1 MPPIE
6 YVKPTSRAMG
16 RMTTILFRPF
26 DLGKWFAL
34 GFSAWLASFL
44 SSNSSTSGGG
54 SGSGEGIGEGT
65 DGESIEEALQPVFD
79 YIRDNLDW
87 ILPTA
92 IAVVVILTALTLV
105 LLWIGSRGKFM
116 FLDNVVHN
124 RSLISV
130 PWARFSR
137 EGNSLFRWRL
147 GFSAILLMV
156 VLGIAGGA
164 GWFLYQRF
172 DPEDLDAISIGTLVG
187 AGLLLFMIVLVA
199 VYITAMLEDF
209 VIPIAYQHSLSTT
222 DAWSQFLGV
231 HAAHPGTFIVYFLWR
246 FLLQIAAGIAIL
258 AAIVLTCCLAGI
270 IMIIP
275 YLGAVLTLPV
285 TVFIRALGPEFLR
298 QFGGSFDL
306 WEGSIDGG
314 FSTGPPPPLPGQES
328 GTP

>member
-44 SSNSSTSGGG
+44 SSNSSSSGGG

-65 DGESIEEALQPVFD
+65 GDESIEETLQPVFD

-92 IAVVVILTALTLV
+92 IAVAVILTVLTLV

-130 PWARFSR
+130 PWSR
-137 EGNSLFRWRL
+137 YRKEGNSLFRWRL
-147 GFSAILLMV
+147 VFSAILLV
-156 VLGIAGGA
+156 VILGTAGGT
-164 GWFLYQRF
+164 GWYLYQRF
-172 DPEDLDAISIGTLVG
+172 DPEELDATWIATLVG
-187 AGLLLFMIVLVA
+187 AGLLVLMIVLAA

-209 VIPIAYQHSLSTT
+209 VIPIAYRHSLSTT
-222 DAWSQFLGV
+222 DAWTLFLGI
-231 HAAHPGTFIVYFLWR
+231 HSARPGTFIVYFLWR

-258 AAIVLTCCLAGI
+258 AAIVVTCCLAGV

-285 TVFIRALGPEFLR
+285 TVFFRALGPEFMR
-298 QFGGSFDL
+298 QFGGPFDL

-314 FSTGPPPPLPGQES
+314 FSTGAPPLPS
-328 GTP
+328 G